1 MAKYDWD
8 GDLPILCSQKKS
20 KVFTSSTNI
29 FNINSEF
36 FHGAEEEM
44 WKPTWIDSL
53 FKFF

>member
-8 GDLPILCSQKKS
+8 GDLPVCSQKKS

-29 FNINSEF
+29 FNTNSEF

-44 WKPTWIDSL
+44 
-53 FKFF
+53 